1 MAKSNF
7 TAEQISNILT
17 EAAPRGS
24 TASVARKYGISAK
37 TIINWR
43 QRFKNN
49 PTSDAIKTQKAL
61 EAENNRLKKIVANM
75 AMDIELLKEVNAKK
89 W

>member
-1 MAKSNF
+1 MPKSKF
-7 TAEQISNILT
+7 TAEQISKILE
-17 EAAPRGS
+17 EAKPRGS
-24 TASVARKYGISAK
+24 TPAVARKYGISDK

-43 QRFKNN
+43 QRFRNQPPESIKN
-49 PTSDAIKTQKAL
+49 QKVL